1 MTATA
6 PSPANNLTSDDRK
19 VGLLTDLP
27 AHVRIW
33 LYKTTRN
40 LSKAEQNLVRDRGAE
55 FSGTWAAHGTPL
67 DAAVD
72 VLNDRF
78 VVVAVDEDQ
87 ALASGCSI
95 DRSVGF
101 IKQLEHDLNLMLTD
115 RMIVVYEHDDKVAS
129 CRLQDL
135 PELLAQGHLTA
146 ETMVFDDQVST
157 IGDLRERFRV
167 PLRSTWLER
176 YL

>member
-33 LYKTTRN
+33 LYKTTRD

-67 DAAVD
+67 DAA
-72 VLNDRF
+72 
-78 VVVAVDEDQ
+78 
-87 ALASGCSI
+87 
-95 DRSVGF
+95 
-101 IKQLEHDLNLMLTD
+101 
-115 RMIVVYEHDDKVAS
+115 
-129 CRLQDL
+129 
-135 PELLAQGHLTA
+135 
-146 ETMVFDDQVST
+146 
-157 IGDLRERFRV
+157 
-167 PLRSTWLER
+167 
-176 YL
+176 